1 MKVWLVGTCDCEET
15 HVAHVCLSEE
25 TAMKRWEELRRELID
40 DNERMINYHKEQND
54 EPWMYAINERM
65 IQNLSETDPT
75 KMDNYPQE
83 EPFIRETE
91 TED

>member
-1 MKVWLVGTCDCEET
+1 MKVWLVGTCDCETT
-15 HVAHVCLSEE
+15 HIAHVCLSEE
-25 TAMKRWEELRRELID
+25 TAMKRWEEIRKELIHENEEMRDYHRGVGYEWGD
-40 DNERMINYHKEQND
+40 DAYNRRIK
-54 EPWMYAINERM
+54 
-65 IQNLSETDPT
+65 NLSETDPT